1 MELLQTLKINPILKP
16 RHLQFYFGVSQP
28 TASRYMKI
36 LRECIGKKLLT
47 FMDFFR
53 EYEAFP
59 EPRFKPIWI
68 QLERPKRY
76 K

>member
-1 MELLQTLKINPILKP
+1 
-16 RHLQFYFGVSQP
+16 
-28 TASRYMKI
+28 MKI
-36 LRECIGKKLLT
+36 LRESIGKKLLT